1 MAQVEAEVNGTQGP
15 ELEMLEAASSASV
28 AVQDRPVDERL
39 LFCAEVLIGY
49 KVEVQVC
56 GEDRS
61 QRLCPLQTNT
71 CKLVCR
77 SRAAAHIAALRLC
90 TGDKAIPGT

>member
-1 MAQVEAEVNGTQGP
+1 MAEVEAEANGAIGP
-15 ELEMLEAASSASV
+15 EMEMEAASSASV

-56 GEDRS
+56 G
-61 QRLCPLQTNT
+61 
-71 CKLVCR
+71 
-77 SRAAAHIAALRLC
+77 
-90 TGDKAIPGT
+90 GDVV